1 MNGATDV
8 DDSSE
13 SGTESTQ
20 GDGRVGRGI
29 REVLVVV
36 QEDEELEHGDEGL
49 GEGEEG
55 KIERDIELERRRDVE
70 SGEWTSSRTS
80 GAVSGRERVEGM
92 GGSGLG
98 FFFFFLNMGRA
109 RLNLGIFF
117 LG

>member
-8 DDSSE
+8 DDSGE

-20 GDGRVGRGI
+20 GDGRVRHGI

-49 GEGEEG
+49 GEGEGG
-55 KIERDIELERRRDVE
+55 KIERDIELARRRDAE

-98 FFFFFLNMGRA
+98 FFFFFNMGRA
-109 RLNLGIFF
+109 RLNLGILF

>member
-20 GDGRVGRGI
+20 GDGRVRRGI

-49 GEGEEG
+49 GEGEGG
-55 KIERDIELERRRDVE
+55 KIERDIELARRRDAE

-80 GAVSGRERVEGM
+80 GAVSGRERVQGM

-98 FFFFFLNMGRA
+98 FFFFF
-109 RLNLGIFF
+109 FF
-117 LG
+117 FFKYGKG